1 MIKQITAAEAKL
13 LIEKESAIV
22 VDIRDA
28 ASFAKGHIKGAI
40 RIDNHN
46 FQQFVDD
53 TDKNTPIIVCCYH
66 GNSSQAATGVINSLG
81 FTGYSLQGGMSSW
94 TLSYPVEQG

>member
-13 LIEKESAIV
+13 LIDNENAIV

-28 ASFAKGHIKGAI
+28 ASFAQGHIKDAF
-40 RIDNHN
+40 RIDNDN

-81 FTGYSLQGGMSSW
+81 FQGYSLQGGMSA
-94 TLSYPVEQG
+94 